1 LIKSAARPN
10 KLSHPYSSSGSFMPA
25 FITRRILIAIP
36 TILVIIT
43 LAFFMMR
50 IAPGG
55 PFDLERPMPEEI
67 RQNVLAAYGM
77 DQPVWKQYVDYL
89 GGLLRGDLGPSLK
102 FRDKD
107 VADIIAEGFP
117 ISATVGLLSMSLAV
131 VIGTLFGA
139 IAALRQNTAADYGV
153 VAFATVGIV
162 IPPFVVGPI
171 LALTI
176 GIYLGWLPSG
186 GLDPRSG
193 MTIDRLILPVV
204 TLALPQIAIISR
216 LMRASM
222 IEVIRSNYIRTAR
235 AKGLSEP
242 AVIFKHALRSAILPL
257 VSYLGP
263 ASAALLTGSI
273 VIEQV
278 FSLPGIGRQFVFA
291 ALQRDYTVVMGV
303 VILYA
308 SLIIILNLVADLLY
322 AALNPKVKYD

>member
-1 LIKSAARPN
+1 MLGYV
-10 KLSHPYSSSGSFMPA
+10 L
-25 FITRRILIAIP
+25 RRILVAVP

-43 LAFFMMR
+43 VAFFMMR

-67 RQNVLAAYGM
+67 RQNILAAYGM
-77 DQPVWKQYVDYL
+77 DQPVWKQYLDYL
-89 GGLLRGDLGPSLK
+89 AGLARGDLGPSLK
-102 FRDKD
+102 FRDMN
-107 VADIIAEGFP
+107 VADIIGQGFP
-117 ISATVGLLSMSLAV
+117 VSATIGALSMSLAV
-131 VIGTLFGA
+131 LVGTLFGS
-139 IAALRQNTAADYGV
+139 IAALRQNNPADYAV

-171 LALTI
+171 LALTV
-176 GIYLGWLPSG
+176 GIYAGWLPSG
-186 GLDPRSG
+186 GLDPRLG
-193 MTIDRLILPVV
+193 MTPDRLILPVI

-235 AKGLSEP
+235 AKGLSAP
-242 AVIFKHALRSAILPL
+242 AVIVKHALRSAILPL

-278 FSLPGIGRQFVFA
+278 FSLPGIGRQFVNA

-308 SLIIILNLVADLLY
+308 SLIIILNLIADLLY

>member
-1 LIKSAARPN
+1 MYGYIS
-10 KLSHPYSSSGSFMPA
+10 
-25 FITRRILIAIP
+25 RRILVAIP
-36 TILVIIT
+36 TVLVIIT
-43 LAFFMMR
+43 VAFFMMR

-67 RQNVLAAYGM
+67 RQNILAAYGM
-77 DQPVWKQYVDYL
+77 DQPVWKQYVDYIA
-89 GGLLRGDLGPSLK
+89 GLAQFDLGPSLK

-117 ISATVGLLSMSLAV
+117 VSATIGLLSISLALF
-131 VIGTLFGA
+131 IGSILGSL
-139 IAALRQNTAADYGV
+139 AALRQNTTSDYAV
-153 VAFATVGIV
+153 VGFATVGIV

-171 LALTI
+171 LALVF
-176 GIYLGWLPSG
+176 GIYLGWVPSG
-186 GLDPRSG
+186 GLDPRHG
-193 MTIDRLILPVV
+193 MTPERLILPVI

-235 AKGLSEP
+235 AKGLS
-242 AVIFKHALRSAILPL
+242 AVSVLFRHALRSAILPL

-278 FSLPGIGRQFVFA
+278 FQLPGIGRQFVQA

-308 SLIIILNLVADLLY
+308 SLIILLNLIADLLY

>member
-1 LIKSAARPN
+1 MFGYVL
-10 KLSHPYSSSGSFMPA
+10 
-25 FITRRILIAIP
+25 RRILVALP
-36 TILVIIT
+36 TMLVIIT
-43 LAFFMMR
+43 VAFFMMR

-55 PFDLERPMPEEI
+55 PFDMERPLPEEI
-67 RQNVLAAYGM
+67 RQNMLAAYGM
-77 DQPVWKQYVDYL
+77 DKHIVLQYFDYL
-89 GGLLRGDLGPSLK
+89 LNLLRFDLGPSMK
-102 FRDKD
+102 FRDLD
-107 VADIIAEGFP
+107 VADIIGQGFP
-117 ISATVGLLSMSLAV
+117 VSATIGLLSMSLAV
-131 VIGTLFGA
+131 MVGTTMGS
-139 IAALRQNTAADYGV
+139 IAALRQNKPSDYGV

-171 LALTI
+171 LALFI
-176 GIYLGWLPSG
+176 GIYLAWLPSG
-186 GLDPRSG
+186 GLDPRLG
-193 MTIDRLILPVV
+193 MTPERLILPVI
-204 TLALPQIAIISR
+204 TLALPQIAIIAR

-235 AKGLSEP
+235 AKGLSGP
-242 AVIFKHALRSAILPL
+242 TVIVRHALRIAILPL

-278 FSLPGIGRQFVFA
+278 FSLPGIGRQFVNA

-308 SLIIILNLVADLLY
+308 SLIIILNLIADLLY

>member
-1 LIKSAARPN
+1 MIGYIARRLLVAVPTV
-10 KLSHPYSSSGSFMPA
+10 LVV
-25 FITRRILIAIP
+25 IT
-36 TILVIIT
+36 V
-43 LAFFMMR
+43 AFFMMR

-55 PFDLERPMPEEI
+55 PFDLEQPMPEQI
-67 RQNVLAAYGM
+67 RQNILAAYGM
-77 DQPVWKQYVDYL
+77 DQPVWKQYLDYL
-89 GGLLRGDLGPSLK
+89 AGLASGDLGPSLK

-117 ISATVGLLSMSLAV
+117 VSATIGLLSIALALMVGSLL
-131 VIGTLFGA
+131 GS
-139 IAALRQNTAADYGV
+139 IAALRQNTSADFGV
-153 VAFATVGIV
+153 VGFATVGIV
-162 IPPFVVGPI
+162 IPPFVVGPV
-171 LALTI
+171 LSLVV

-186 GLDPRSG
+186 GLDPRLG
-193 MTIDRLILPVV
+193 MTVDRLILPVA

-222 IEVIRSNYIRTAR
+222 IEVLRSNYIRTAR
-235 AKGLSEP
+235 AKGLS
-242 AVIFKHALRSAILPL
+242 AGTVIVRHAMRSAILPL
-257 VSYLGP
+257 VSYIGP
-263 ASAALLTGSI
+263 AAAALLTGSI

-308 SLIIILNLVADLLY
+308 SLIILLNLVADLLY

>member
-1 LIKSAARPN
+1 
-10 KLSHPYSSSGSFMPA
+10 MPA
-25 FITRRILIAIP
+25 YIARRILVAIP
-36 TILVIIT
+36 TILVIIA

-50 IAPGG
+50 LAPGG

-67 RQNVLAAYGM
+67 RQNLLAYYGM
-77 DQPVWKQYVDYL
+77 DQPVWKQFLDYL
-89 GGLLRGDLGPSLK
+89 ADLLRGDLGPSLK

-107 VADIIAEGFP
+107 VADIIGEGFP
-117 ISATVGLLSMSLAV
+117 VSATVGVLAMSLAV
-131 VIGTLFGA
+131 VVGTVLGS
-139 IAALRQNTAADYGV
+139 IAALRQNTAADFGV
-153 VAFATVGIV
+153 VGFATVGIV

-186 GLDPRSG
+186 GLDPRHG
-193 MTIDRLILPVV
+193 MTIDRLILPVI

-235 AKGLSEP
+235 AKGLSAP

>member
-1 LIKSAARPN
+1 
-10 KLSHPYSSSGSFMPA
+10 MPA
-25 FITRRILIAIP
+25 FIARRILIAIP

-89 GGLLRGDLGPSLK
+89 GGLVRGDLGPSLK

-117 ISATVGLLSMSLAV
+117 VSATVGLMAMTLAV
-131 VIGTLFGA
+131 GVGTVFGS

-186 GLDPRSG
+186 GLDPRHG
-193 MTIDRLILPVV
+193 MTLDRLILPVI

>member
-1 LIKSAARPN
+1 MTGYIA
-10 KLSHPYSSSGSFMPA
+10 
-25 FITRRILIAIP
+25 RRILVAIP
-36 TILVIIT
+36 TLLVIIT
-43 LAFFMMR
+43 VAFFMMR
-50 IAPGG
+50 YAPGG
-55 PFDLERPMPEEI
+55 PFDLERPMPEQV
-67 RQNVLAAYGM
+67 RQNLLAAYGM

-89 GGLLRGDLGPSLK
+89 VSLAQFDLGPSLK
-102 FRDKD
+102 FRDKS
-107 VADIIAEGFP
+107 VAQIIGEGFP
-117 ISATVGLLSMSLAV
+117 VSATIGLLSISLAV
-131 VIGTLFGA
+131 VVGTVMGS
-139 IAALRQNTAADYGV
+139 IAALRQNSVLDYGV
-153 VAFATVGIV
+153 VGFATVGIV

-176 GIYLGWLPSG
+176 GIYMGWLPSG
-186 GLDPRSG
+186 GLDPRHG

-222 IEVIRSNYIRTAR
+222 IEVIRSNFIRTAR
-235 AKGLSEP
+235 AKGLSP
-242 AVIFKHALRSAILPL
+242 FAVISRHALRAAILPL

-263 ASAALLTGSI
+263 AAAALLTGSI

-278 FSLPGIGRQFVFA
+278 FSLPGVGRQFVFA

>member
-1 LIKSAARPN
+1 MLG
-10 KLSHPYSSSGSFMPA
+10 Y
-25 FITRRILIAIP
+25 ITRRLLVAVP

-43 LAFFMMR
+43 VAFFMMR

-55 PFDLERPMPEEI
+55 PFDMEQPMPEQI
-67 RQNVLAAYGM
+67 RQNILAHFGM
-77 DQPVWKQYVDYL
+77 DQPLWKQYVDYL
-89 GGLLRGDLGPSLK
+89 AGLVRGDLGPSLK
-102 FRDKD
+102 FRDKT

-117 ISATVGLLSMSLAV
+117 ISATIGLLSISLALM
-131 VIGTLFGA
+131 IGSVLGSL
-139 IAALRQNTAADYGV
+139 AALRQNTAADFGV
-153 VAFATVGIV
+153 VGFATVGIV
-162 IPPFVVGPI
+162 IPPFVVGPV
-171 LALTI
+171 LSLVV

-186 GLDPRSG
+186 GLDPRHG
-193 MTIDRLILPVV
+193 MTIERLILPVV

-235 AKGLSEP
+235 AKGLSAG
-242 AVIFKHALRSAILPL
+242 AVITRHAMRSAILPL

-263 ASAALLTGSI
+263 AAAALLTGSI

-308 SLIIILNLVADLLY
+308 SLIIVLNLVADLLY

>member
-1 LIKSAARPN
+1 
-10 KLSHPYSSSGSFMPA
+10 MPA
-25 FITRRILIAIP
+25 YIFRRILIAIP

-43 LAFFMMR
+43 VAFFMMR

-67 RQNVLAAYGM
+67 RQNILAAYGM
-77 DQPVWKQYVDYL
+77 DQPVWKQYLDYM
-89 GGLLRGDLGPSLK
+89 GGLVQGDLGPSLK

-117 ISATVGLLSMSLAV
+117 VSATIGILSITLAV
-131 VIGTLFGA
+131 FIGTIFGS

-171 LALTI
+171 LALVV

-186 GLDPRSG
+186 GLDPRLG
-193 MTIDRLILPVV
+193 MTPERLILPVI

-235 AKGLSEP
+235 AKGLSAP
-242 AVIFKHALRSAILPL
+242 AVIVRHALRSAILPL

-308 SLIIILNLVADLLY
+308 TLIIVLNLIADLLY
-322 AALNPKVKYD
+322 AVLNPKVKYEA

>member
-1 LIKSAARPN
+1 MLGYV
-10 KLSHPYSSSGSFMPA
+10 L
-25 FITRRILIAIP
+25 RRILVAVP

-43 LAFFMMR
+43 VAFFMMR

-67 RQNVLAAYGM
+67 RQNILAAYGM
-77 DQPVWKQYVDYL
+77 DQPIWKQYLDYL
-89 GGLLRGDLGPSLK
+89 AGLARGDLGPSLK
-102 FRDKD
+102 FRDMD
-107 VADIIAEGFP
+107 VADIIGQGFP
-117 ISATVGLLSMSLAV
+117 VSATIGLLSMSLAV
-131 VIGTLFGA
+131 LVGTVFGS
-139 IAALRQNTAADYGV
+139 IAALRQNKPADYAV

-186 GLDPRSG
+186 GLDPRMG
-193 MTIDRLILPVV
+193 MTPERLILPVI

-235 AKGLSEP
+235 AKGLSAP
-242 AVIFKHALRSAILPL
+242 AVIVKHALRSAILPL

-278 FSLPGIGRQFVFA
+278 FSLPGIGRQFVNA

-308 SLIIILNLVADLLY
+308 SLIILLNLIADLLY

>member
-1 LIKSAARPN
+1 MLGYV
-10 KLSHPYSSSGSFMPA
+10 L
-25 FITRRILIAIP
+25 RRILVAVP

-43 LAFFMMR
+43 VAFFMMR

-77 DQPVWKQYVDYL
+77 DQPVWKQYIDYL

-102 FRDKD
+102 FRDMD
-107 VADIIAEGFP
+107 VADIIGQGFP
-117 ISATVGLLSMSLAV
+117 VSATIGALAMSFAV
-131 VIGTLFGA
+131 LMGALFGS
-139 IAALRQNTAADYGV
+139 IAALRQNQPADYGV

-176 GIYLGWLPSG
+176 GIYAGWLPSG
-186 GLDPRSG
+186 GLDPRLG
-193 MTIDRLILPVV
+193 MTPERLILPVI

-235 AKGLSEP
+235 AKGLSAP
-242 AVIFKHALRSAILPL
+242 AVIVKHALRSAILPL
-257 VSYLGP
+257 ASYLGP

-278 FSLPGIGRQFVFA
+278 FSLPGIGRQFVNA

-308 SLIIILNLVADLLY
+308 TLIILLNLIADLLY
-322 AALNPKVKYD
+322 AVLNPKVKYD